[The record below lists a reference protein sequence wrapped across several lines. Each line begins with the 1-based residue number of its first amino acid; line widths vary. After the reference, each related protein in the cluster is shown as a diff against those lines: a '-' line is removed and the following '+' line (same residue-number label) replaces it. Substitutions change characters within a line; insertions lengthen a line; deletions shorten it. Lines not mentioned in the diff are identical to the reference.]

1 MDVMKLTPEELGK
14 GSPIRLERCG
24 SEHDVYWK
32 MALEMLDV
40 IKENNAKG
48 KTTFMIVPYGPLG
61 GYSVL
66 VYLINKYRISLKN
79 CVFMNMDEYLGDDGK
94 YIPTDDPL
102 SFRGGMDRIFYGLID
117 DELNVLP
124 ENRYFPDPDDPGV
137 CLRLIEKYGVPDM
150 TWGGIGINGHFAF
163 NEPPE
168 PDEVCT
174 NEEFLERPTRVL
186 DITRETRT
194 INAYMNCGANLE
206 AIPKKCITVGMKEI
220 YSSERIRILMPR
232 DWLAAM
238 LRRVLHGEVTCRVP
252 CSLFQKHKDCM
263 VYACND
269 AIYGDVIPKI
279 RIYNKK

>member
-1 MDVMKLTPEELGK
+1 MDIMKMSPEELGK
-14 GSPIRLERCG
+14 GSSIRLERCG
-24 SEHDVYWK
+24 SEHDIYWK
-32 MALEMLDV
+32 TALEMLDV
-40 IKENNAKG
+40 IKENNAQG
-48 KTTFMIVPYGPLG
+48 KTTFMIIPYGPLG

-79 CVFMNMDEYLGDDGK
+79 CVFMNMDEYIGPDGE

-102 SFRGGMDRIFYGLID
+102 SFRGGMERIFYSLID

-124 ENRYFPDPDDPGV
+124 ENRYFPDPHDPGMTM
-137 CLRLIEKYGVPDM
+137 RLIEKYGVPEM

-168 PDEVCT
+168 PDEECT
-174 NEEFLERPTRVL
+174 NEEFLARPTRVL
-186 DITRETRT
+186 NITRETRT

-206 AIPKKCITVGMKEI
+206 AIPKQCITVGMKEI
-220 YSSERIRILMPR
+220 FMSKRIRILMPR

-238 LRRVLHGEVTCRVP
+238 LRRVLHGEITCRVP
-252 CSLFQKHKDCM
+252 CSLFRNHPDCEIL
-263 VYACND
+263 ACND